1 MERELMTQASLQI
14 IDNSIIAGLVEDS
27 KASER
32 KRSHLLLHSGHDDQ
46 VQRLLIALSPE
57 RTCDRTI
64 ILSNGKCWF
73 YSAAAVACCPS
84 AKVVACLAG

>member
-14 IDNSIIAGLVEDS
+14 IDNSIIAGLIEDS

-46 VQRLLIALSPE
+46 VQRLLTASGRSRHTIAGL
-57 RTCDRTI
+57 DR
-64 ILSNGKCWF
+64 
-73 YSAAAVACCPS
+73 
-84 AKVVACLAG
+84 